1 MDQKKKL
8 LIISGITSA
17 VLLIVIVIVLVA
29 VNGNK
34 GNKVSYD
41 DGKTYKVKMELP
53 KEKNEYK
60 FITNDGKE
68 TENELESVFSDF
80 AIVSD
85 KVNIEFEKK
94 TYVFQEAYE
103 YIEKYGK
110 ENPNFANFKKYIND
124 KEINGDLYTNIK
136 EIKLNGVEG
145 IQYVYKDTVIIV
157 LNTDKIDTNTY
168 ISIRVYLKDENEDI
182 NKIIESQEIQE
193 ILNTIKFSKK

>member
-94 TYVFQEAYE
+94 TYVFQETYE